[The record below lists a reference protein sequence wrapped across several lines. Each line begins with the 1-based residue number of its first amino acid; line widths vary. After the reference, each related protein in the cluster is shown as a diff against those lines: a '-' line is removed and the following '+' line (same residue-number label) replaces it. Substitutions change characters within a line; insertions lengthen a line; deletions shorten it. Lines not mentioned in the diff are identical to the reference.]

1 LCQLKAKG
9 AGNGEKVIVMV
20 YLAGYKDGVKHGNG
34 LVGLAALGGN
44 GLAALE
50 GNSLEGNA

>member
-1 LCQLKAKG
+1 
-9 AGNGEKVIVMV
+9 MV

-44 GLAALE
+44 GLVALE

>member
-1 LCQLKAKG
+1 MSAQ
-9 AGNGEKVIVMV
+9 GEGGWEWGRVIVKV
-20 YLAGYKDGVKHGNG
+20 YLAGYKDGVQHGNG

-44 GLAALE
+44 GLAAFE